1 MKKNLQQ
8 LEWLQSEIIKDKIV
22 LDQEK
27 SKLINNIKKLKKEDI
42 LPKPPEKLTLW
53 KKIKK
58 VLMG

>member
-8 LEWLQSEIIKDKIV
+8 LELLQSEIIKDKII

-53 KKIKK
+53 QKIKK

>member
-8 LEWLQSEIIKDKIV
+8 LEWLQNEIIKDKII

-27 SKLINNIKKLKKEDI
+27 SKLIDNIKKLKEEDI

-53 KKIKK
+53 QRIKK